1 MSTRKAAPA
10 LAQLQRR
17 RRALL
22 RLLSQPKPLVVGS
35 VVDVTRRCG
44 NPSCHCA
51 EKPAHRQTLLLYGSK
66 GRRTSKFVRQKDASW
81 VRRAGNRYR
90 NCKKALRELRTLNR
104 KELQLLRAQIQLRSI
119 PTNRNFC

>member
-1 MSTRKAAPA
+1 MSTRKVAPA
-10 LAQLQRR
+10 LAELKRR
-17 RRALL
+17 RKALL
-22 RLLSQPKPLVVGS
+22 RLLSRPKPLVVGS
-35 VVDVTRRCG
+35 VVDVIRRCG
-44 NPSCHCA
+44 NSSCHCA

-81 VRRAGNRYR
+81 VRRAGARYR

-119 PTNRNFC
+119 AYE